1 MKKIWT
7 QLWVI
12 LQTAS
17 VYGQMVFHEDFSK
30 PNLFGEGPLAYYQRG
45 NYHILAEKG
54 RMVYDNDHWLADFS
68 AEVKT
73 EFLDGDDN
81 QGYGLMFR
89 TQDYENSYVFC
100 ISGNGYLELGGYKK
114 GNWFTISKWERS
126 DIIRKNG
133 VNFVKVEC
141 RGTTISLFINGQFIK
156 TIKDASYTAGYIGI
170 VAYNKAHI
178 HFDDLKVYETGMK
191 ERGDYSFEPETM
203 DTFRDY
209 SVDAEAIFIDNFSD
223 KSKGWSEADLVH
235 YEKGYYTVY
244 DGEKG
249 HFAWQSIN
257 ESNYVYEANVR
268 VDKWQKGG
276 SAGITMRMD
285 GTENYYGFFITED
298 QNFYFEKTVAGV
310 AKNLIMR
317 TPVVFDK
324 EAPIALRVECRENDF
339 RLYVNGQELAT
350 ASETDH
356 MPLLNDKFGIYASK
370 GVRAEFL
377 SLKLS
382 PVPFS
387 FLSAA
392 LAVLT
397 SWCTWAAVLVGGFII
412 VRVRRSRK
420 KRNTELRKKREI
432 EIFDMIKNSQGSL
445 GLGDVMFKYKITK
458 KNAQTML
465 ENIAQE
471 YGGTAVLNPDGSV
484 VYEFPDFMPSEDK
497 MRRDIIAFASAH
509 KGRVTVTETA
519 NYLKMDLIE
528 AEVLL
533 DSMIDGKRIKKSE
546 ESGIVYY
553 EFVEIIAASR
563 RK

>member
-1 MKKIWT
+1 MKTIWT
-7 QLWVI
+7 L
-12 LQTAS
+12 LLFLLPTAS
-17 VYGQMVFHEDFSK
+17 VNGQLIFHEDFSK

-54 RMVYDNDHWLADFS
+54 RMVYGNDHWLTDFS

-89 TQDYENSYVFC
+89 AQDYENSYVFC

-114 GNWFTISKWERS
+114 GNWFTLSKWERS
-126 DIIRKNG
+126 DIIKKNG
-133 VNFVKVEC
+133 INLVKVEC
-141 RGTTISLFINGQFIK
+141 RGTSINLFINGQYIK
-156 TIKDASYTAGYIGI
+156 TVNDASYTAGYVGI

-178 HFDDLKVYETGMK
+178 HFDDLKVYKTGMK
-191 ERGDYSFEPETM
+191 ELDDYHFEPELM
-203 DTFRDY
+203 DTFKDY
-209 SVDAEAIFIDNFSD
+209 TADAKALFIDNFSD

-257 ESNYVYEANVR
+257 ESNYVYDANIR
-268 VDKWQKGG
+268 IDKWQKGG
-276 SAGITMRMD
+276 SAGITVRMD

-298 QNFYFEKTVAGV
+298 QNFYFEKSVAGV
-310 AKNLIMR
+310 TKNLIMR

-324 EAPIALRVECRENDF
+324 EAPQLLRVECRDNEF
-339 RLYVNGQELAT
+339 RLLLNGQELT
-350 ASETDH
+350 AVSD
-356 MPLLNDKFGIYASK
+356 PDYGFLSNDKFGIYASK
-370 GVRAEFL
+370 GVRADFL

-387 FLSAA
+387 YIGAVLV
-392 LAVLT
+392 VLT
-397 SWCTWAAVLVGGFII
+397 SWCTWVAIIVGGFIVFSI
-412 VRVRRSRK
+412 QRSRK
-420 KRNTELRKKREI
+420 KKDKELRKKREV

-445 GLGDVMFKYKITK
+445 SMGDVMFKYKIKK
-458 KNAQTML
+458 KNAQAML
-465 ENIAQE
+465 ENIAKE

-497 MRRDIIAFASAH
+497 IRRDIISFAAVH
-509 KGRVTVTETA
+509 KGKITVTETA

-528 AEVLL
+528 TEVLL
-533 DSMIDGKRIKKSE
+533 DSMIDGKRVKKTD

-553 EFVEIIAASR
+553 EFVEIVAASK